1 MFENDVYF
9 LNTDLKLIK
18 LELKLNGRQNYQES
32 IVPIE
37 SKIEDFFCEKV
48 NGGCKITYITDQG
61 LIKEY
66 GSGADPNKSLDCT
79 KHTQNVN
86 YWNKVVKVGNCVLAA
101 GMVDSSQPQSN
112 SLGLM
117 DKQSACRLSLKATRS
132 LLSLQHG
139 QEEISPS
146 ASAPSC
152 ECLRSLVKSIRT

>member
-1 MFENDVYF
+1 M
-9 LNTDLKLIK
+9 NTDLKLIK

-32 IVPIE
+32 IVQIE

-48 NGGCKITYITDQG
+48 TGGCKITYITDQG

-66 GSGADPNKSLDCT
+66 GPGSDPNKSLDCT

-101 GMVDSSQPQSN
+101 GMVESSKPQSN
-112 SLGLM
+112 SLVLI
-117 DKQSACRLSLKATRS
+117 DEQSACKLFLKATRS
-132 LLSLQHG
+132 LFFLQRG
-139 QEEISPS
+139 KEDVQTS